1 MSQQTSTRLT
11 PYYLMFRRNP
21 ALPIKEA
28 ILSEKTI
35 LDRVIKLIYKVPIFR
50 ESAKVVINRA

>member
-1 MSQQTSTRLT
+1 
-11 PYYLMFRRNP
+11 MFRRNP